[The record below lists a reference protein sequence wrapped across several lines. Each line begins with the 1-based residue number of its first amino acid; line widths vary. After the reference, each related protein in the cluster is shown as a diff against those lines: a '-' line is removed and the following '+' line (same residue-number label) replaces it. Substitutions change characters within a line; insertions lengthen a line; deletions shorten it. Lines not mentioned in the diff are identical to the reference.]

1 MRRSAADKARKLL
14 KTTTSTRSLSSNSA
28 SHRPSPL
35 PRFPLSPP
43 PPPPSSKS
51 SPLSQF
57 ALRFLTS
64 LPSPS
69 SDSMAPPPSSSLT
82 VDTLNPKVLKCEY
95 AVRGEI
101 VTLAQVTLNFIQLQQ
116 VLQENPG
123 SHPFDEILYCNI
135 GNPQSLGQQPITFFR
150 EVCCPSQG
158 ITCQVYLFAKAYLMS
173 KPSQSGAASKDKLLS
188 LSTLAAN
195 SHAPADAIERAW
207 QILDQIPGR
216 ATGAYSH
223 SQGIKG
229 LRDTIAAGI
238 EARDG
243 FPADPNDIFLTDGA
257 SPAVHM
263 MMQLLTR
270 SEEDGILCPIPQ
282 YPLYSA
288 SIALHGGTL
297 VPYYL
302 NEATGWGLE
311 IPELKKQLE
320 AAKSKGITV
329 RSLVVINPGNPTGQY
344 LGMVF
349 HNLAIYAYRFL
360 LRTTSVKLWNFAR
373 KKVLFFWQMKCV
385 VLQLFGDL
393 SSLLGESDFNIYYI
407 ASELF
412 LFEFLQVYQE
422 NIYVPDKKFHS
433 FKKISRTMGYGD
445 KEISLVSFQSV
456 SKGYYGEC
464 GKRGGYMEVTGFSP
478 EIREQI
484 YKLASVNLC
493 SNISGQILSSLVMS
507 PPKVGD
513 ESYESYSAEKDGI
526 LSSLARRAKTLE
538 DAFNSLEGITCNKA
552 EGAMYLFPSIHLPQK
567 AIKAAEAAKTA
578 PDAFY
583 CRRLLNAT
591 GIVVVPGSGFGQV
604 PGTWHF
610 RCTILPQEDKIPA
623 VVSRLTD
630 FHKGFMDEFRD

>member
-14 KTTTSTRSLSSNSA
+14 LKTTTSSSLSQRPTLPLSLSS
-28 SHRPSPL
+28 
-35 PRFPLSPP
+35 
-43 PPPPSSKS
+43 SSSS
-51 SPLSQF
+51 SPQS
-57 ALRFLTS
+57 AIRFLTS
-64 LPSPS
+64 LNSPSPSSS
-69 SDSMAPPPSSSLT
+69 SDSMASSLT
-82 VDTLNPKVLKCEY
+82 LETINPKVLKCEY

-101 VTLAQVTLNFIQLQQ
+101 VTLAQQLQEELK
-116 VLQENPG
+116 VNPG

-150 EVCCPSQG
+150 EVLALCDHPAILDKSETQG
-158 ITCQVYLFAKAYLMS
+158 IFS
-173 KPSQSGAASKDKLLS
+173 
-188 LSTLAAN
+188 
-195 SHAPADAIERAW
+195 ADAIERAW

-257 SPAVHM
+257 SPAVNLIILLSDLTIKFRNQKYFNFSSTGNSFSFLSCQVHM
-263 MMQLLTR
+263 MMQLLIR
-270 SEEDGILCPIPQ
+270 SENDGILCPIPQ

-302 NEATGWGLE
+302 DEATGWGLE
-311 IPELKKQLE
+311 ISELKKQLE
-320 AAKSKGITV
+320 AYKSKGISV
-329 RSLVVINPGNPTGQY
+329 RALVVINPGNPTGQ
-344 LGMVF
+344 V
-349 HNLAIYAYRFL
+349 LAEGNQREIVEFCKEEGLVL
-360 LRTTSVKLWNFAR
+360 LA
-373 KKVLFFWQMKCV
+373 
-385 VLQLFGDL
+385 D
-393 SSLLGESDFNIYYI
+393 E
-407 ASELF
+407 
-412 LFEFLQVYQE
+412 VYQE
-422 NIYVPDKKFHS
+422 NIYVPDKQFHS
-433 FKKISRTMGYGD
+433 FKKISRTMGHGD
-445 KEISLVSFQSV
+445 NDISLVSFQSV

-478 EIREQI
+478 EIRDQI
-484 YKLASVNLC
+484 YKVASVNLC
-493 SNISGQILSSLVMS
+493 SNISGQILASLVMN

-526 LSSLARRAKTLE
+526 LSSLARRARALE
-538 DAFNSLEGITCNKA
+538 DALNSLEGVTCNRA
-552 EGAMYLFPSIHLPQK
+552 EGAMYLFPCIHLPLK